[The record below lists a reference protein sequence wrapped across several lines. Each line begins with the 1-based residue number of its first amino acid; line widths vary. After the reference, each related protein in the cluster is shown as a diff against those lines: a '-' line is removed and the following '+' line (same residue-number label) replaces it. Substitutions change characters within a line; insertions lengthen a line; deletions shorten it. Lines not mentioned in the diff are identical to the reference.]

1 MHEYSRNTQKLREY
15 LRVCSNLCAGGTVIA
30 QHGFVCP
37 WNIYQI
43 ITLIFFV
50 STILTTYFVIFPA
63 LLYYEATHT
72 KLQYII
78 VSVAALLFLVIS
90 FTILSLAITTT
101 TINPLDP
108 LVLKQRY
115 LRYNKIP
122 IDAHKLQEGKPLEL
136 YC

>member
-1 MHEYSRNTQKLREY
+1 MHNSFDNTNQVPANFDIRKLPTNVNERK
-15 LRVCSNLCAGGTVIA
+15 
-30 QHGFVCP
+30 HGFVCP

-63 LLYYEATHT
+63 LLNYEATHT

-78 VSVAALLFLVIS
+78 VPVAALLFLVIS